1 MDKIF
6 LFIFIIILTSCDSS
20 EEKYFK
26 MLKGEW
32 QTVKFYH
39 KEKNLS
45 NTIYIINFY
54 DQNNFWIRNT
64 ESQNDDFV
72 SLKYKIFK
80 ESNLLKMDVKCSDNT
95 LSGNYIVSIDTV
107 GQDEESYHVKLT
119 LDTENNYIQAIRH
132 KLKHTFPPGTLS
144 KKKN

>member
-1 MDKIF
+1 MNKNL
-6 LFIFIIILTSCDSS
+6 LFILVITMTSCGSS
-20 EEKYFK
+20 DGKYFK

-45 NTIYIINFY
+45 NTTYIINFY

-64 ESQNDDFV
+64 ESQNDNFV
-72 SLKYKIFK
+72 SSKYNIFK

-95 LSGNYIVSIDTV
+95 LSGNYNIKIDTI
-107 GQDEESYHVKLT
+107 GQDEESYHIQLT

-132 KLKHTFPPGTLS
+132 KLKHAFPPKTL
-144 KKKN
+144 NN